1 MRAKN
6 KNNSEEECPN
16 CKDGPESYR
25 MLFDQFKF
33 DVDLARKLVADGR
46 ESVELEP
53 DDVKYAVEWSHI
65 CQQHVAHVD
74 VRFPG
79 IVAHYWYPEED
90 GTLLHGTVL
99 IDGHHRAARTLELN
113 VPFFVHV
120 LTEEESH
127 RVTVRAPVTPAKV
140 TPAKAKPAPARK
152 RTASHQSKR

>member
-1 MRAKN
+1 MPSSKDN
-6 KNNSEEECPN
+6 KEEECPN

-33 DVDLARKLVADGR
+33 DVDLARKLVNDGR

-53 DDVKYAVEWSHI
+53 EDVKYAVEWSHI
-65 CQQHVAHVD
+65 CEQHLAHVD

-79 IVAHYWYPEED
+79 LVAHYWYPEED

-99 IDGHHRAARTLELN
+99 IDGHHRAAKTLEHN
-113 VPFFVHV
+113 IPFFVHV

-127 RVTVRAPVTPAKV
+127 RVTVRAPITRAKDTEASV
-140 TPAKAKPAPARK
+140 RK
-152 RTASHQSKR
+152 RKASQQSKR